1 MEPIMDNVTQVMNL
15 ERPQTLGE
23 EIANSITHGVGFVA
37 AVVGAPFLI
46 FAAAHHGNAQTIVA
60 VSIFAASMMLLYLCS
75 MTYHFL
81 PHGGGAKRLFDLL
94 DHCAIYLLI
103 AGTYTP
109 FALSVLSG
117 ATGWILFGLIWS
129 AALLGIVT
137 TLVPMLRITKVQLG
151 LYLAMGWVIV
161 FFIRPLCQHLPFDGL
176 LWLVAGG
183 LAYTVGVIFYSIT
196 KPKYFHFIWHI
207 FTVAGTACH
216 FFAVLW
222 YVT

>member
-1 MEPIMDNVTQVMNL
+1 MESNMANAAQLIDPD
-15 ERPQTLGE
+15 RPQTLGE
-23 EIANSITHGVGFVA
+23 EIANSITHGVGLIA
-37 AVVGAPFLI
+37 SLAGAPFLI
-46 FAAAHHGNAQTIVA
+46 LAAAHHGDVHAVVA
-60 VSIFAASMMLLYLCS
+60 VSIFAASMILLYLCS

-81 PHGGGAKRLFDLL
+81 PHGGAKRLFDLL

-109 FALSVLSG
+109 FALSVLDG
-117 ATGWILFGLIWS
+117 ATGWTLFGLIWS

-176 LWLVAGG
+176 LWLIAGG
-183 LAYTVGVIFYSIT
+183 LAYTVGVVFYSLT
-196 KPKYFHFIWHI
+196 KPRYFHFIWHI
-207 FTVAGTACH
+207 FTVAGTTCH

-222 YVT
+222 YVA